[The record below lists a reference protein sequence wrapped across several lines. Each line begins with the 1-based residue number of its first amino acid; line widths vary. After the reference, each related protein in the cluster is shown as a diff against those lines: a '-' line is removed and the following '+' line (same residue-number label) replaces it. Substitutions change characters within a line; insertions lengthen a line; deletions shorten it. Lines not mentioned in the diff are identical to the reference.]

1 MSTSIF
7 VNLPVSDLKKSIAFY
22 ESLGWKVNPQF
33 SDETAACIV
42 ISPEI
47 YVMVLTHPKFKEFI
61 KGGISDATKATEVI
75 NALSVDSK
83 EEVNA
88 QLKKGLANGGT
99 ELRDPMD
106 YGFMFNRA
114 LVDPDGHIWEFF
126 WMDPSAIQ

>member
-1 MSTSIF
+1 MAQSIF
-7 VNLPVSDLKKSIAFY
+7 VNLPVSDLKKSISFY

-47 YVMVLTHPKFKEFI
+47 YVMVLTHPKFQEFT
-61 KGGISDATKATEVI
+61 SRNLADANQSTEVI
-75 NALSVDSK
+75 TALSAASK
-83 EEVNA
+83 DEVNA
-88 QLKKGLANGGT
+88 QMEKGLANGGK
-99 ELRDPMD
+99 EFRDPMD

-114 LVDPDGHIWEFF
+114 ICDPDGHIWEFF